1 MEKSKN
7 LEENA
12 NDIID
17 TAMQRL
23 KDVIDVNTV
32 VGSIIVVDADTR
44 VLPISK
50 VSVGFVAG
58 GGELNTKSKKVAKLP
73 FAGGSGSGFTVEPMG
88 FLIFTKT
95 ETKYVSTETVS
106 PLNEVVKIS
115 NSILAKI
122 MKDKKGSIDE
132 ESN

>member
-73 FAGGSGSGFTVEPMG
+73 FAGGSGSG
-88 FLIFTKT
+88 TKT
-95 ETKYVSTETVS
+95 ETKYVSTEAVS

>member
-73 FAGGSGSGFTVEPMG
+73 FAGGSGSGLLKPKPSMFQPKQSR
-88 FLIFTKT
+88 L
-95 ETKYVSTETVS
+95 
-106 PLNEVVKIS
+106 
-115 NSILAKI
+115 
-122 MKDKKGSIDE
+122 
-132 ESN
+132 